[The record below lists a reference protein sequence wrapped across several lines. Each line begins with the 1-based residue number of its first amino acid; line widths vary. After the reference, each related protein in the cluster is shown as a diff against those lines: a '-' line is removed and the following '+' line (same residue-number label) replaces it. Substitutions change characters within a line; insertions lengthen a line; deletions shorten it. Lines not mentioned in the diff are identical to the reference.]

1 MGKINKNFIAICL
14 IIFLSGIVYGN
25 TFLNEFV
32 WDDYFFI
39 LDNPEIKSF
48 SNVPGFFTTD
58 VDDIYRPLRSVHYT
72 IVYSIFK
79 KNPFGYH
86 LNALFFHIIISI
98 LIYFIIMEIVDF
110 QDTENLRFSRVLK
123 IINKRN
129 IALISSLLF
138 ALHPIHTGRVTNMT
152 AGFDLLGI
160 FLFLL
165 SFYLYILFSKEK
177 KINYFIGSVI
187 VFLIGLF
194 ASEEVVTLP
203 FVILLYEFV
212 FNKGYF
218 LKNLKE
224 KISKIYAP
232 YVVLLLIYIIFR
244 FFILGIRGRVP
255 EYDSPGFFFT
265 MITMA
270 KVFVKYIL
278 LLIFPSNLKLFYD
291 IPIANSISDFSVL
304 LSMIILIFIV
314 FLTIKFYNKIIFF
327 CVFWFF
333 ITLLPFLNTIPLVV
347 LMAERYLYLPL
358 LGFCFLLGFI
368 FDRIYNLDLEKKFKK
383 NLRIMLV
390 VFIVLLFLFYSFV
403 IINRNAEW
411 RDNLTFWT
419 ETVKDSPRSSRA
431 HDNLGF
437 TYEQMGRY
445 KEAIIEFDKA
455 VKLRPENYKA
465 HTNLGV
471 ALAKIGL
478 YNLSIQELGVALKI
492 NPYYYKAY
500 NKLGLIYSEIEDYGA
515 ALYNLGMAVKLNPRF
530 AKGYNDIGTVYGY
543 IGDLNV
549 SLIAFKTAI
558 RLDPDYAD
566 AHYNLGVLYTFLGER
581 GLALREL
588 RMAVSLEP
596 QNELYKKKLNEVI

>member
-25 TFLNEFV
+25 IFLNEFV
-32 WDDYFFI
+32 WDDYVFI
-39 LDNPEIKSF
+39 LDKPEIKSF
-48 SNVPGFFTTD
+48 SNIPGFFTTD
-58 VDDIYRPLRSVHYT
+58 VDNIYRPLRSVHYT
-72 IVYSIFK
+72 IIYSIFK

-98 LIYFIIMEIVDF
+98 LIYFII
-110 QDTENLRFSRVLK
+110 LK

-165 SFYLYILFSKEK
+165 SFYFYILFSKNNRLK
-177 KINYFIGSVI
+177 YFIFSLVLFG
-187 VFLIGLF
+187 IGLF
-194 ASEEVVTLP
+194 ASEEVATLP
-203 FVILLYEFV
+203 FAIILYEFC
-212 FNKGYF
+212 FNRNF
-218 LKNLKE
+218 FDKNKLKE
-224 KISKIYAP
+224 NILKFYTP
-232 YVVLLLIYIIFR
+232 
-244 FFILGIRGRVP
+244 FFILLIGYIILRFFVLEIIGRPP
-255 EYDSPGFFFT
+255 EYESPGLFFT
-265 MITMA
+265 LITMT
-270 KVFVKYIL
+270 KVFASYIL
-278 LLIFPSNLKLFYD
+278 LLIAPLNLKLFHKVKVVSSVFNFD
-291 IPIANSISDFSVL
+291 VL
-304 LSMIILIFIV
+304 LSIILLILILF
-314 FLTIKFYNKIIFF
+314 FAIKKYKKVVFF

-333 ITLLPFLNTIPLVV
+333 ITLVPFSNIIPLVS
-347 LMAERYLYLPL
+347 LMAERYVYLPS
-358 LGFCFLLGFI
+358 LGFCFLLGFA
-368 FDRIYNLDLEKKFKK
+368 FDRIYNFNFEKDLKK
-383 NLRIMLV
+383 NNRIFLV
-390 VFIVLLFLFYSFV
+390 IFVVLLLLFYSFV
-403 IINRNAEW
+403 VVKRNAEW

-419 ETVKDSPRSSRA
+419 ETVKDSPHSSRA

-437 TYEQMGRY
+437 TYEQAGNY
-445 KEAIIEFDKA
+445 KEAIKEFGKAIE
-455 VKLRPENYKA
+455 LMPENFQA

-471 ALAKIGL
+471 ALAKVGL
-478 YNLSIQELGVALKI
+478 YNLSIRELGVALKI
-492 NPYYYKAY
+492 NPYHYKTY
-500 NKLGLIYSEIEDYGA
+500 NKLGLVYSELKDYEA
-515 ALYNLGMAVKLNPRF
+515 ALYNLGKAVKLNPRF